1 MKIKYLFYI
10 FLMFSLGMLEAK
22 EEFDSKMEI
31 SSKSSDLSFEDKKK
45 PLAEKVKSSVGDNN
59 SPQSDSRVISKKS
72 AQEPL
77 AEKVKSSAG
86 GNNSLQSD
94 SRAISK
100 KSAQEPLAEK
110 VKSSAGGNN
119 SPQSDSRVISKK
131 SAQEPLAE
139 KVKSSA
145 GGNNSLQ
152 SDSRAISK
160 KSAQEPLAEKVKSS
174 AGGNNSLQSD
184 SRAISKKS
192 AQEPLAEKVKSS
204 AGGNNSPQSD
214 SRAIS
219 KKSAP
224 EPQKSSLIQKNL
236 IPEESF
242 EVNVKDKIEETFK
255 KFLKIL
261 EPHPIESKEYKKAA
275 SFLEK
280 TLYDEVSFD
289 SLKLLSE
296 LYLKKEDIKGH
307 LRVVKAI
314 SVSYPSKAE
323 SFYLLGKA
331 HKAFSEILED
341 EDELEANQKKIF
353 ENYRKAL
360 KLDPKHA
367 PAYQVFLKELMILD
381 EESQELKH
389 SKESLSTVMDMLK
402 YLKEKQHYILLCE
415 AYYDTNFIRQTQ
427 KACVKS
433 IKKNRNDPISLMTLA
448 FSLSNKKKR
457 DEKLLEI
464 GGKYPNS
471 FKTQYKI
478 GLYFRKENSPEQA
491 VTHFIRASQIQPD
504 HLRLH
509 EILSRLLLRNNR
521 EEEAYSYFLKTC
533 LLSDGVFLS
542 EFRNALGILR
552 RKKKVEAAIKFDKG
566 VKECFQKIKDKKQN
580 KKERKQNKN

>member
-1 MKIKYLFYI
+1 MKINYLFYI
-10 FLMFSLGMLEAK
+10 FLMFSLGILEAK
-22 EEFDSKMEI
+22 EEFDSKIEV
-31 SSKSSDLSFEDKKK
+31 SNKSSDLSFEDKRK
-45 PLAEKVKSSVGDNN
+45 PLAEKTKASVGDNN
-59 SPQSDSRVISKKS
+59 SSQSDSRVIAKKS
-72 AQEPL
+72 
-77 AEKVKSSAG
+77 
-86 GNNSLQSD
+86 D
-94 SRAISK
+94 
-100 KSAQEPLAEK
+100 
-110 VKSSAGGNN
+110 
-119 SPQSDSRVISKK
+119 
-131 SAQEPLAE
+131 
-139 KVKSSA
+139 
-145 GGNNSLQ
+145 
-152 SDSRAISK
+152 
-160 KSAQEPLAEKVKSS
+160 
-174 AGGNNSLQSD
+174 
-184 SRAISKKS
+184 
-192 AQEPLAEKVKSS
+192 
-204 AGGNNSPQSD
+204 
-214 SRAIS
+214 
-219 KKSAP
+219 P
-224 EPQKSSLIQKNL
+224 ESQKSSSAQKNL
-236 IPEESF
+236 IPEGSSK
-242 EVNVKDKIEETFK
+242 VDVKGKIEETFK

-307 LRVVKAI
+307 LRVIKAL
-314 SVSYPSKAE
+314 SVSYPNKAE

-331 HKAFSEILED
+331 HKAFSETLED
-341 EDELEANQKKIF
+341 EDELEVNQKKIF

-360 KLDPKHA
+360 KLDPKYA
-367 PAYQVFLKELMILD
+367 PTYQVFLKELMVLD

-389 SKESLSTVMDMLK
+389 SKESLSIVMDMLK
-402 YLKEKQHYILLCE
+402 YLKEKQHYTLLCE
-415 AYYDTNFIRQTQ
+415 AYYDSNFIRQTQ

-433 IKKNRNDPISLMTLA
+433 IKKNPNDPISLMTLA

-491 VTHFIRASQIQPD
+491 ITHFIRASQIQSD

-533 LLSDGVFLS
+533 LLSNGVFLS

-552 RKKKVEAAIKFDKG
+552 RKKKVESAIQFDKG
-566 VKECFQKIKDKKQN
+566 VKECFQKIKE
-580 KKERKQNKN
+580 ERKQNKN